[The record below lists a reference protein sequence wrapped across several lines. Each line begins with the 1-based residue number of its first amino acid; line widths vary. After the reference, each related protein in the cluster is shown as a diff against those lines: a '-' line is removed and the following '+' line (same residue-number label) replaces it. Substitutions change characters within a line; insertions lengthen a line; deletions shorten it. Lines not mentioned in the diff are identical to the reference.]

1 MILFHA
7 HAEHITAFRRGLHP
21 GRNPEDGAG
30 VVFGRI
36 GAASFGGGVAVPA
49 CCAANN
55 FARASFSAF
64 KRAAFSSASFLCRS
78 SNSFLARSSA
88 SVRALASSLANRFRS
103 FRSFSNRPASSF
115 AFISSNTRCSASKC
129 SSLALR
135 SASSFAFSFFSA
147 SSRVFLFLAEPAA
160 MASSAALRRAAPAST
175 GLVAPA
181 SDLAV
186 TTVLPLDKS
195 ITLPCLSVMVHTF
208 LTRGNGVGT
217 TPTIP
222 TPTPPI
228 PPPPLPPGG
237 CD

>member
-30 VVFGRI
+30 VVLGRI
-36 GAASFGGGVAVPA
+36 GAASFGGGVAAAA
-49 CCAANN
+49 CCA
-55 FARASFSAF
+55 
-64 KRAAFSSASFLCRS
+64 SASFLCRS